1 MKKLAIV
8 TTHPVQYN
16 VPWIVRLA
24 QKDIQIKVF
33 YTYEQAGNGAV
44 YDSGFGKDI
53 KWDIPLLDG
62 YDYEFV
68 PNKAR
73 KPGLVRFMGIV
84 NPSLIK
90 KIEAYDPDQL
100 LVIGWNYHSH
110 LQVMRH
116 FHRRIP
122 IYFRGD
128 SVLLHEKTLW
138 RKMARRLFL
147 TWVYRHIDFVFYVGA
162 NNKSY
167 FQRHG
172 VRDHQLIFSP
182 QAIDI
187 DRFSE
192 PDRIYKDQ
200 AHQWKQRLGIPAGN
214 LTVLFAGKMIKV
226 KNPTFLIELAEATKH
241 LPISFVMVGDGI
253 LLDDV
258 KRQAAGNPNILF
270 VDFQNQTVMP
280 SVYRIGD
287 VYIMPSFSETWGM
300 GINEAMA
307 CGVPVMASDRV
318 GCAVDL
324 VLENKTGMTFRLDEI
339 GKCVDF
345 LQHLLDNPE
354 HLAEMGNCA
363 SALIQFFS
371 FAQIVD
377 SVSRTMSMPM
387 TEQRRRQFLSAAL

>member
-24 QKDIQIKVF
+24 QKDIHVKVF
-33 YTYEQAGNGAV
+33 YTFEQAGNGAV

-62 YDYEFV
+62 YDYVFV

-73 KPGLVRFMGIV
+73 KPGLERFMGIV
-84 NPSLIK
+84 NPTLIK
-90 KIEAYDPDQL
+90 KIEDYDPDQL

-122 IYFRGD
+122 IFFRGD
-128 SVLLHEKTLW
+128 SVLLHENGFW

-147 TWVYRHIDFVFYVGA
+147 TWVYRHIDYVFYVGA

-167 FQRHG
+167 FKRHG

-182 QAIDI
+182 QAIDV

-192 PDRIYKDQ
+192 PERAYRDH
-200 AHQWKQRLGIPAGN
+200 AEEWKARLGIPAGN

-226 KNPTFLIELAEATKH
+226 KNPTFLIELANSTRN
-241 LPISFVMVGDGI
+241 LPISFVMVGDGV
-253 LLDDV
+253 LRDEV
-258 KRQAAGNPNILF
+258 KRLAADNPNILF
-270 VDFQNQTVMP
+270 IDFQNQTIMP

-324 VLENKTGMTFRLDEI
+324 VLENKTGMTFSLDEM
-339 GKCVDF
+339 GKCVTF
-345 LQHLLDNPE
+345 LQHLIENPE

-363 SALIQFFS
+363 GALIQFFS
-371 FAQIVD
+371 FSQIVD
-377 SVSRTMSMPM
+377 SIYRTMSMTVAEP
-387 TEQRRRQFLSAAL
+387 RRRQFLSAAL

>member
-1 MKKLAIV
+1 MKKLVIV

-24 QKDIQIKVF
+24 EKDIQIKVF
-33 YTYEQAGNGAV
+33 YTYEQSSNGAV
-44 YDSGFGKDI
+44 YDSGFGKEV

-68 PNKAR
+68 PNTAK
-73 KPGLVRFMGIV
+73 KPGLESFMGIV
-84 NPSLIK
+84 NPGLIK
-90 KIEAYDPDQL
+90 KIEEFGPDRL

-116 FHRRIP
+116 FHHRLP

-128 SVLLHEKTLW
+128 SVLLHEKTGL

-147 TWVYRHIDFVFYVGA
+147 TWVYRHIDYVFYVGA

-167 FQRHG
+167 FLRHG
-172 VRDHQLIFSP
+172 VRPSQLVFSP
-182 QAIDI
+182 QAIDV
-187 DRFSE
+187 DRFSQ
-192 PDRIYKDQ
+192 PDAVYKEQ
-200 AHQWKQRLGIPAGN
+200 AEQWKKRLGIPAGN

-226 KNPTFLIELAEATKH
+226 KNPTFLLELARATEGM
-241 LPISFVMVGDGI
+241 PVSFVMVGDGA
-253 LLDDV
+253 LRDEV
-258 KRQAAGNPNILF
+258 KRLAADIPNILF
-270 VDFQNQTVMP
+270 VDFQNQTIMP

-287 VYIMPSFSETWGM
+287 VYIMPSISETWGM

-307 CGVPVMASDRV
+307 SGVPVMASDQV

-324 VLENKTGMTFRLDEI
+324 VLENKTGMTFSLDEI
-339 GKCVDF
+339 DKCSAF
-345 LQHLLDNPE
+345 LRHLIENPG
-354 HLAEMGNCA
+354 HLAEMGNYA

-371 FAQIVD
+371 FSQIVD
-377 SVSRTMSMPM
+377 SVYRTMSMTVVEP
-387 TEQRRRQFLSAAL
+387 RRRQLLSAAL